1 MPIPTTC
8 IGAYPKP
15 DYVPMTDWFQLNQG
29 LAATGGEVTRR
40 ASATAAGEN
49 AETEKLYARATREA
63 IQDQVAAGIDVPTDG
78 EQRRENYIHYHC
90 RHLNGMDFEN
100 LTARTLRDGAY
111 TAELPTISGKVSP
124 RGNHFL
130 NRDFRVAQS
139 FTDRPVK
146 ITVPGPT
153 TIMDT
158 IANAHYSDEKQLA
171 FDLADALN
179 FEIRALAEA
188 GCTYIQ
194 VDEPIF
200 ARNVERALDYGVDCL
215 DRCFHGVPGSVTR
228 VMHMC
233 CGYPEHL
240 DDEIYHKA
248 DRASYFRLA
257 EAVDASSVD
266 QVSIEDAHR
275 HNDLSLLEKFQRSSV
290 IFGAVAIAASR
301 VESVEEISAR
311 LESALAHID
320 RDRLIA
326 APDCGLAMLG
336 RDLARRK
343 LANLCAAA
351 RRVYTNPHNK

>member
-1 MPIPTTC
+1 MAILTTC

-15 DYVPMTDWFQLNQG
+15 DYVPMVDWFQLEKG
-29 LAATGGEVTRR
+29 LTATGGEVTRR
-40 ASATAAGEN
+40 ASETIAGGGDE
-49 AETEKLYARATREA
+49 AEALYVRATKEA
-63 IQDQVAAGIDVPTDG
+63 IEDQCEAGIDIPTDG

-90 RHLNGMDFEN
+90 RHLNGIDFEN
-100 LTARTLRDGAY
+100 LTSRTLRDGAY
-111 TAELPTISGKVSP
+111 TAELPTINGKVTP

-130 NRDFRVAQS
+130 GHDFKVAQG

-158 IANAHYSDEKQLA
+158 TANTHYADDKELA
-171 FDLADALN
+171 FDLADAMN
-179 FEIRALAEA
+179 FEIRALADA
-188 GCTYIQ
+188 GCRFIQ

-200 ARNVERALDYGVDCL
+200 ARNVERALAYGVECL
-215 DRCFHGVPGSVTR
+215 DRCFHGVPDGVTR

-248 DRASYFRLA
+248 DRQSYFRLA

-275 HNDLSLLEKFQRSSV
+275 HNDLSLLEKFRRSTV
-290 IFGAVAIAASR
+290 IFGAVAIAKSE
-301 VESVEEISAR
+301 VETVDAIAGR
-311 LESALAHID
+311 LTQACDHID

-326 APDCGLAMLG
+326 APDCGLAILG

-351 RRVYTNPHNK
+351 KRI